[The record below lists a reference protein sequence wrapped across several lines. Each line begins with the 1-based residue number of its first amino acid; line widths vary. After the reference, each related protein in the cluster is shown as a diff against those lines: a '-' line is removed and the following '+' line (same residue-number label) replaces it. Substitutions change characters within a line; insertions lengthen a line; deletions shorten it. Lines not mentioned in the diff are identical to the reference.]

1 MATHDIERL
10 VKYSVAVPEAFVT
23 AGRYGGEI
31 DFNYPDTEDAPF
43 LAAWDKPCRRWK
55 KARGNFKS

>member
-1 MATHDIERL
+1 MATHGIERL

-23 AGRYGGEI
+23 AERYGGEI
-31 DFNYPDTEDAPF
+31 DFNYPDTEYAPF